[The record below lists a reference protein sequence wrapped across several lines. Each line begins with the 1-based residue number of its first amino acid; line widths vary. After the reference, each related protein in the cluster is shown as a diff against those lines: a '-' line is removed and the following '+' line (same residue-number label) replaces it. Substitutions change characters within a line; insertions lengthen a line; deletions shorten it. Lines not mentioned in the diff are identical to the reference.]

1 MRSTPSGAPASKRF
15 AAIARASPATASYGQ
30 LGIDQR
36 EYHGERDGHLNIPP
50 DAAAG
55 Q

>member
-1 MRSTPSGAPASKRF
+1 MRSTPSAAPASKRF
-15 AAIARASPATASYGQ
+15 AAIARASPVTASQGQ

-36 EYHGERDGHLNIPP
+36 EYHGGRDRLNTPP